1 MSHHTANTSSASRT
15 DLHTDVTAHVAADV
29 AYPSEPVEVVV
40 EARSG
45 AANTGGVD
53 ADPAVVDAVE
63 TNANGGH
70 DTCHAHVAPA
80 PGYAESK
87 AAFSRR
93 LKRIEG
99 QVRGVERMID
109 EDRYCIDVLTQISA
123 IQSGLK
129 AVALGLLDE
138 HMAHCVVDAARQG
151 GDEQEQKLAE
161 VSDAIARLM
170 R

>member
-1 MSHHTANTSSASRT
+1 MPQKPTPPRQPKVDIA
-15 DLHTDVTAHVAADV
+15 V
-29 AYPSEPVEVVV
+29 PSEPVRFV
-40 EARSG
+40 
-45 AANTGGVD
+45 T
-53 ADPAVVDAVE
+53 DPPS
-63 TNANGGH
+63 
-70 DTCHAHVAPA
+70 CHGTTDPP
-80 PGYAESK
+80 PGYADAK
-87 AAFSRR
+87 AAYARR

-99 QVRGVERMID
+99 QVRGVEKMID

-151 GDEQEQKLAE
+151 GPEQEQKLAE
-161 VSDAIARLM
+161 VRDAIARLV